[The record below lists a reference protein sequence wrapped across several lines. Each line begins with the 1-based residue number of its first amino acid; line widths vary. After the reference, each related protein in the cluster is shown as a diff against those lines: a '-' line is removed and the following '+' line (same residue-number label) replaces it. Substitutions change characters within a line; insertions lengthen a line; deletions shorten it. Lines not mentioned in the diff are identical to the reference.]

1 MKQLSIK
8 ELNEAAI
15 ALANEDSL
23 NEGDAFIL
31 VTGIRNEQEHGTHT
45 STIIRG
51 VGRDIMILLDTILD
65 DEEMR
70 ALLIMAIQSRKWN
83 EDE

>member
-8 ELNEAAI
+8 ELDETARALSNE
-15 ALANEDSL
+15 NSL

-31 VTGIRNEQEHGTHT
+31 VTGIKDEQEHGTRT
-45 STIIRG
+45 STVIRG
-51 VGRDIMILLDTILD
+51 MGSDIMMLLNTILD

-70 ALLIMAIQSRKWN
+70 MLLFMAIQSRKWN